1 MWTLTSCEKPVY
13 DPDVADLG
21 AWVLAPSSTWGTTRR
36 LFYSLVTNEIW
47 DTLATPNPKVVEL
60 TDRLRTCR
68 LWHLYKRAGGD
79 KEDVVTVGE
88 LAELPTV
95 QERIMALITIA
106 RPMTEGE
113 RTVLNFN
120 PVLPQALSSLL
131 PNPNYWWS
139 RMQLT
144 TQWIDFANRV
154 VFTKHPVDRRVVMA
168 TDLADM
174 MLQGFHVCTGLMVTG
189 KRGEE
194 PDHLVTQEAPIFAV
208 TKFFDGRT
216 HADMLERFEED
227 DYLEWLP
234 YWHSPPEEPMFTTRV
249 NLEGEAWKSGGT
261 LYKVVEVPEDY
272 GKYMAWYFAYQAVH
286 HGEDHKYLPARY
298 QENYRQE
305 EAGPDHPC
313 TITVEPKSGDDLV
326 DTAVFPM
333 DLEEWWL
340 DPELPKSK
348 TPLKE
353 VFLPGYVRPYELVIN
368 LLIARDP
375 PTEEPPVEEVDLV
388 SAEEEKAEPL
398 QVVRE
403 EAAKPKGPRGIAGPS
418 GTPGR
423 GAGPNLKKKGV
434 PKTVKGQPKKPPV
447 KKVIK
452 EGAGEDA
459 TGGEY
464 DLKTGELKSTLKRR
478 KEALPTYSDFVYRE
492 GRPVWIPTKKAKLS
506 DDPVERDIQQYLI
519 TLFENFKTDWRYH
532 IPPGDMERL
541 GISLPKVGVPPT
553 GGAPGLELHYK
564 PRLNLVRPTA
574 PLPAHLLDALV
585 QDPDNMT
592 LLEAA
597 EGHYLNH
604 ILPSKAELTLP
615 EVYAQY
621 RVMRRIFVE
630 VLTHQRQMNTDE
642 ALKRELEKTKQ
653 EVSKLKAQIKVMRER
668 EAKKPAAPDQV
679 SAFGGLDTP
688 IHLTTQGKVMTQ
700 GNDQAGTSRVTFGR
714 RELVEY
720 RQFTRNFHKMLE
732 DHARL
737 VNTLTT
743 AIPMEE
749 DPDVVELVA
758 QGEPAVQ
765 EPALE
770 VTMEGPV
777 QAEPVVEEPRG
788 RGVPTP
794 SEVLPAQVL
803 LVLSQ
808 GQGEAP
814 AMPANME
821 QVAAD
826 LDVDMV
832 EVDRVSGLESPP
844 GGWQFERTY
853 LLDDEDLEANEEFI
867 RSLTSPRG
875 PSRTTTPTGLRADGG
890 EAVVPTVVEDEEE
903 DCPSDL
909 D

>member
-1 MWTLTSCEKPVY
+1 M
-13 DPDVADLG
+13 
-21 AWVLAPSSTWGTTRR
+21 
-36 LFYSLVTNEIW
+36 
-47 DTLATPNPKVVEL
+47 
-60 TDRLRTCR
+60 
-68 LWHLYKRAGGD
+68 
-79 KEDVVTVGE
+79 
-88 LAELPTV
+88 
-95 QERIMALITIA
+95 
-106 RPMTEGE
+106 
-113 RTVLNFN
+113 
-120 PVLPQALSSLL
+120 
-131 PNPNYWWS
+131 
-139 RMQLT
+139 
-144 TQWIDFANRV
+144 
-154 VFTKHPVDRRVVMA
+154 
-168 TDLADM
+168 
-174 MLQGFHVCTGLMVTG
+174 
-189 KRGEE
+189 
-194 PDHLVTQEAPIFAV
+194 
-208 TKFFDGRT
+208 
-216 HADMLERFEED
+216 
-227 DYLEWLP
+227 
-234 YWHSPPEEPMFTTRV
+234 
-249 NLEGEAWKSGGT
+249 
-261 LYKVVEVPEDY
+261 
-272 GKYMAWYFAYQAVH
+272 
-286 HGEDHKYLPARY
+286 
-298 QENYRQE
+298 
-305 EAGPDHPC
+305 
-313 TITVEPKSGDDLV
+313 
-326 DTAVFPM
+326 
-333 DLEEWWL
+333 
-340 DPELPKSK
+340 
-348 TPLKE
+348 
-353 VFLPGYVRPYELVIN
+353 
-368 LLIARDP
+368 
-375 PTEEPPVEEVDLV
+375 
-388 SAEEEKAEPL
+388 
-398 QVVRE
+398 
-403 EAAKPKGPRGIAGPS
+403 
-418 GTPGR
+418 
-423 GAGPNLKKKGV
+423 
-434 PKTVKGQPKKPPV
+434 PKTVKDRPKKAPV
-447 KKVIK
+447 EKVIK

-604 ILPSKAELTLP
+604 VLPSKAELTLP

-621 RVMRRIFVE
+621 RVMRRILVE

-788 RGVPTP
+788 SGVPTP
-794 SEVLPAQVL
+794 SEVLPAQIL

-808 GQGEAP
+808 GQEEAP